1 METLLAAISD
11 GTKWSFRKPEK
22 LVFAIVVEI
31 TRCELVEILDMLDEY
46 LMVHRDSQRYRL
58 RAHKKR
64 TLETMFGPIHL

>member
-11 GTKWSFRKPEK
+11 GTKWSFRKLEK

-31 TRCELVEILDMLDEY
+31 IRRELVEILDMLDEY

-58 RAHKKR
+58 RARKKCTVPP
-64 TLETMFGPIHL
+64 TLGYAW